1 MNLWAV
7 DGYLTAVC
15 FYSGFAL
22 APSVPTSPAFDF
34 GRVTFFSSPKVIA
47 SSCLFESLK
56 MHVRACWKFSVFSEQ
71 LKTVA
76 FLARRS
82 VRPDSTVGTLVKA
95 VLFER
100 FIHWVFFADGRS
112 SAASLHWLFP
122 EEDGG
127 GHLL

>member
-1 MNLWAV
+1 MGSGGSVCTDFAGFRLWQ
-7 DGYLTAVC
+7 DGDS
-15 FYSGFAL
+15 YSI
-22 APSVPTSPAFDF
+22 VPNRLDF
-34 GRVTFFSSPKVIA
+34 LLLSKGHCIFMLIRIFKDA
-47 SSCLFESLK
+47 CSCMLEIQ
-56 MHVRACWKFSVFSEQ
+56 CFSEQ

-95 VLFER
+95 VLFEW

-122 EEDGG
+122 EKDGG
-127 GHLL
+127 GRLL